1 MILFRPSSSHG
12 PEEKILALKKLL
24 STVEYENLHENY
36 IQFYKISKNK
46 ENSFESRYMFNV
58 FPA

>member
-46 ENSFESRYMFNV
+46 ENSFEIMLEKH
-58 FPA
+58 